1 MRSVD
6 AAVPVYDVRTMNARL
21 DGAMTDRRTP
31 MILAVTFAA
40 VALLLCAVGLYGVL
54 AYQVAQRSRE
64 IGIRMALGASAPGIF
79 QMVLREG
86 ALVIG
91 IGVAAGLGGAWAL
104 RTALQTQLYEMD
116 AMEPRV
122 LLAVVAMLTVTAL
135 VACTVPARRAAS
147 TDPAQALADR

>member
-1 MRSVD
+1 
-6 AAVPVYDVRTMNARL
+6 
-21 DGAMTDRRTP
+21 
-31 MILAVTFAA
+31 
-40 VALLLCAVGLYGVL
+40 
-54 AYQVAQRSRE
+54 
-64 IGIRMALGASAPGIF
+64 
-79 QMVLREG
+79 VLREG

-91 IGVAAGLGGAWAL
+91 IGVAAGLAGAWAL
-104 RTALQTQLYEMD
+104 RTALQAQLYEVD